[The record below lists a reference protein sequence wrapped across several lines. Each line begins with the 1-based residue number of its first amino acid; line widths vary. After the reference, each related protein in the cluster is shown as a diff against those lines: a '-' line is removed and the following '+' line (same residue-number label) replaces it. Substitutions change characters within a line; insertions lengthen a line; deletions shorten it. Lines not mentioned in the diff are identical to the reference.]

1 MMLVAAVLAV
11 VVLIGLGYGVV
22 RSVRAQSLA
31 NLLVQSP
38 PVTGRVIGSG
48 IVESPFYISSG
59 GMDTPGA
66 DPKPVDARHFTKRVE
81 TIEYTARDGRVH
93 RAQPALKESSLPDRT
108 GMEVRVHVHPEKP
121 DVFIA
126 PVGDRPAMFPI
137 HLRIWG
143 PVLFGIVFV
152 SIFVCVAGML
162 FGFDGPQPP
171 RP

>member
-1 MMLVAAVLAV
+1 MMLVAAVLV
-11 VVLIGLGYGVV
+11 VVVVIGLAYGIV
-22 RSVRAQSLA
+22 RSVRAQSLT

-38 PVTGRVIGSG
+38 PVSGRVIGSG
-48 IVESPFYISSG
+48 LVESPFYISSG
-59 GMDTPGA
+59 GMDHPGHSR
-66 DPKPVDARHFTKRVE
+66 KPVDARHFRKRVE

-126 PVGDRPAMFPI
+126 PVGDRPAMVPI

-143 PVLFGIVFV
+143 PVLFWVVLV
-152 SIFVCVAGML
+152 SLFACIAGMV

>member
-1 MMLVAAVLAV
+1 MILVAAILGLV
-11 VVLIGLGYGVV
+11 VVIGLAYGIV
-22 RSVRAQSLA
+22 RSLRAQSLA
-31 NLLVQSP
+31 NLLVQTP

-66 DPKPVDARHFTKRVE
+66 DPTPVDRRHFRKRVE
-81 TIEYTARDGRVH
+81 TIEYTARDGRTR
-93 RAQPALKESSLPDRT
+93 RAQPALVESSLPDRT
-108 GMEVRVHVHPEKP
+108 GMEVRVHVHPEEP

-143 PVLFGIVFV
+143 PVLFCVVLV
-152 SIFVCVAGML
+152 SIFVCVFGL
-162 FGFDGPQPP
+162 LVGFDGPQPP